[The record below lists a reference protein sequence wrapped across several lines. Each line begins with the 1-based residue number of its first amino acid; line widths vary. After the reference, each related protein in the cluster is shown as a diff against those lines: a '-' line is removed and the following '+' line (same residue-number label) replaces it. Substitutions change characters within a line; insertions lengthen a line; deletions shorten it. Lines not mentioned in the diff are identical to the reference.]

1 MREALR
7 IAASL
12 CLALFFDGAE
22 PLLQLSITHLVTS
35 ESKCVYTGDLL
46 RLTQLYA

>member
-1 MREALR
+1 MRKALR

-12 CLALFFDGAE
+12 CLALFSGGAE

-35 ESKCVYTGDLL
+35 ESKSVYTGDFL